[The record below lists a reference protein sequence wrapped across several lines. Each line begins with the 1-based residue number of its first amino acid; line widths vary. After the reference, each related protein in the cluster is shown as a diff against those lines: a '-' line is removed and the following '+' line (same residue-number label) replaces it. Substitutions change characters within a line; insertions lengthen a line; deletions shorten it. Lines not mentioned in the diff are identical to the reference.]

1 MTNEYV
7 MMNMKIMKTIC
18 VNMTDYIYIKL
29 QDNRRF
35 HIQIPMINYLLRK
48 HHHLLMI
55 NYLWQYLFLNPN
67 CQFDVDN
74 ISLYLNEKNRVESI
88 KYYKTTFS
96 KNN

>member
-1 MTNEYV
+1 MTNEYI
-7 MMNMKIMKTIC
+7 MLNMKIMKTIC

-35 HIQIPMINYLLRK
+35 HIQIPMIQYVTREK
-48 HHHLLMI
+48 HQVLNM

-67 CQFDVDN
+67 CQFDVDS
-74 ISLYLNEKNRVESI
+74 ISLYLNEKNTVESI